1 MLNENLWSCA
11 SGGSIPQTMFAIFP
25 SEVGNGVTIETS
37 PPNLVTTK
45 IITYDLMDG
54 KNDVLYL
61 DWNTDVSSNATTGVS
76 VRIGVPPDQLKSV
89 RLSAWHDVQIL
100 DGFTNISELKVLNV
114 SSYGGILRASMTSLS
129 NSTSP
134 NSLILHNSGG
144 KMYVQ
149 TNVPVKR
156 STVDNGG
163 QSWIETP
170 SYNDIYVEDSGSEL
184 YIKGDV
190 DVSSNNREG
199 GFKVSDDAQLT
210 VTGTIKGN
218 IDIYDN
224 SIVNAPSCDN
234 VISSGNSTCNAG
246 PQSVDVDV
254 DVDDL
259 SQNNQIPYVLWYDR
273 DRCVVEV
280 SSSYA
285 SLYAQQGSYS
295 IVFVIVITITT
306 ATVVLFIS

>member
-1 MLNENLWSCA
+1 MLMLVV
-11 SGGSIPQTMFAIFP
+11 I
-25 SEVGNGVTIETS
+25 IE
-37 PPNLVTTK
+37 K
-45 IITYDLMDG
+45 
-54 KNDVLYL
+54 
-61 DWNTDVSSNATTGVS
+61 
-76 VRIGVPPDQLKSV
+76 
-89 RLSAWHDVQIL
+89 
-100 DGFTNISELKVLNV
+100 
-114 SSYGGILRASMTSLS
+114 
-129 NSTSP
+129 
-134 NSLILHNSGG
+134 
-144 KMYVQ
+144 
-149 TNVPVKR
+149 
-156 STVDNGG
+156 
-163 QSWIETP
+163 
-170 SYNDIYVEDSGSEL
+170 
-184 YIKGDV
+184 
-190 DVSSNNREG
+190 G

-234 VISSGNSTCNAG
+234 IISSGNSTCNAG